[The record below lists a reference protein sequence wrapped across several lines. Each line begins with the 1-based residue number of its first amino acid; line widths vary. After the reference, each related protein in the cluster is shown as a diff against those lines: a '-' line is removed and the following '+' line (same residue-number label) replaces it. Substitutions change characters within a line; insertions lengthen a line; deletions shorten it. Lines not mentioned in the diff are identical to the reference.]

1 MIKKNILF
9 VDDNP
14 NIINGIKRALRRER
28 NNWVLFFAYSA
39 EEALELMADTPIDLI
54 VTDIMM
60 PGMQGDELLIYVAA
74 QYPATIRFILSGY
87 ANETVL
93 KKSMTVAH
101 QYLSKPCNIS
111 LLKETIFQV
120 FKIQS
125 CISNPHLIDSIGDIS
140 QLPSLPTVYQQLK
153 LEVDKENSTSDSI
166 ANIFSHD
173 IAFSAKLLQIVNSPY
188 FGLKQKI
195 SNLSQAVN
203 LIGVQQLTD
212 LVLGTFIKES
222 FSTHNQK
229 YKYIFEYIYTDS
241 MRAAVLAKKISLA
254 EGQKED
260 RPDQAFLGA
269 LLHNMGLLII
279 MSKLPDKF
287 NTLLEALNQTDTD
300 IIILEKQIFGFTRAE
315 VAAYLLGLWKIPPRV
330 IESILLQFNPNET
343 EYEGVN
349 ALTAVHVASALL
361 KPSGIQDSSRL
372 FECSLDIK
380 YLERIGKLEQI
391 AYWQELA
398 QTVIQK

>member
-9 VDDNP
+9 VDDNQ

-28 NNWVLFFAYSA
+28 NNWVLFFACSA
-39 EEALELMADTPIDLI
+39 EDALELMAYTPIDLI
-54 VTDIMM
+54 VTDMMM
-60 PGMQGDELLIYVAA
+60 PNMPGDQLLMQVAE

-93 KKSMTVAH
+93 KKAMKVAH
-101 QYLSKPCNIS
+101 QYLSKPCDIT

-125 CISNPHLIDSIGDIS
+125 CINNPHIIDSIGDIS
-140 QLPSLPTVYQQLK
+140 QLPSLPTIYQQLK
-153 LEVDKENSTSDSI
+153 LEVAKDNSTSDSI
-166 ANIFSHD
+166 AKIFSHD

-212 LVLGTFIKES
+212 LVLSTFIKES
-222 FSTHNQK
+222 FLTNNLKHT
-229 YKYIFEYIYTDS
+229 YILECIS
-241 MRAAVLAKKISLA
+241 ANSIRVAVLAKKISLA
-254 EGQKED
+254 EGQGED

-269 LLHNMGLLII
+269 LLHNMGLLIF

-287 NTLLEALNQTDTD
+287 NTLLEELKQTDTS
-300 IIILEKQIFGFTRAE
+300 IIKLEKQIFGFTRAE
-315 VAAYLLGLWKIPPRV
+315 VAAYILGLWRIPPRV

-343 EYEGVN
+343 EYDGIN
-349 ALTAVHVASALL
+349 ALTAVHVATALL
-361 KPSGIQDSSRL
+361 KPPGIQESTRL
-372 FECSLDIK
+372 FECNLDIT

-391 AYWQELA
+391 AHWQELA
-398 QTVIQK
+398 QTITQK